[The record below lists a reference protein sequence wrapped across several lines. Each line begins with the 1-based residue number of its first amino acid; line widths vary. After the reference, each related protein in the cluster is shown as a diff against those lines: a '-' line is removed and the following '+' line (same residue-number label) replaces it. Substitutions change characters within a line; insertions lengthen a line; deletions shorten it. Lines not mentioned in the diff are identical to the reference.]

1 MHAEDNPMASKPAAP
16 AMAQNSSTTCSPGVA
31 IGDRPGPQ
39 GKVRNGMCENENSPS
54 FREALAR
61 IVEVANDAMNA
72 GEDTEHEHGEASSG
86 HVQKDRLV
94 CSPKSLPQRVL
105 IKAAETAVKI
115 NPMNAVVF
123 ASAQAAASLI
133 LEP

>member
-1 MHAEDNPMASKPAAP
+1 MTDN
-16 AMAQNSSTTCSPGVA
+16 GL
-31 IGDRPGPQ
+31 
-39 GKVRNGMCENENSPS
+39 S

-72 GEDTEHEHGEASSG
+72 GEDTDHEHGEASSG
-86 HVQKDRLV
+86 HLQKDRLV
-94 CSPKSLPQRVL
+94 CSPKSLPERVL

-133 LEP
+133 LEPQHIAVLTSK